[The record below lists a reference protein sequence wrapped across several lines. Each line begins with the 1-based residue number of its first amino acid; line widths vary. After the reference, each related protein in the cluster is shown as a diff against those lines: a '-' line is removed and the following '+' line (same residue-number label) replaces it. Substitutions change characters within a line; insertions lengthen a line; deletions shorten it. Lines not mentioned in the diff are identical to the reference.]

1 MICIWKWIRMHYK
14 YKPCVKIISSFSSRC
29 AWKVC
34 CCCHEIPD
42 GLLFPDTSSDDEY
55 DTSRPLF
62 SRWLHFF
69 PLDIK
74 NIFKHLEPANDC
86 AWEGAMECKLDVCLI
101 RPWQRHVYS
110 KEFLSR
116 RDKIVWN
123 IVILKIVYWEQA
135 CHSCDMHLKRMK
147 FNQKPESALLI

>member
-1 MICIWKWIRMHYK
+1 MNTHALQIQTVCRNHFIIFFSLCMESLLLLSWNSWWFALSRHKQRWRIWYVPSAFQQMI
-14 YKPCVKIISSFSSRC
+14 
-29 AWKVC
+29 
-34 CCCHEIPD
+34 
-42 GLLFPDTSSDDEY
+42 T
-55 DTSRPLF
+55 
-62 SRWLHFF
+62 FF

-74 NIFKHLEPANDC
+74 NIFKHLEPASDC

-101 RPWQRHVYS
+101 SHWQRHLYS

-135 CHSCDMHLKRMK
+135 CHSCDMHLKRTK
-147 FNQKPESALLI
+147 FNQNPESALLI